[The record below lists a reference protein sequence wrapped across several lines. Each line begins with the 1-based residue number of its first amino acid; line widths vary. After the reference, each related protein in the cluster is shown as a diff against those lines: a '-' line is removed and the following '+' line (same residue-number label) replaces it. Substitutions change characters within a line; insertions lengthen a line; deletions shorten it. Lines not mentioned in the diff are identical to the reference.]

1 MKLQDILKLVEN
13 NAAHTS
19 VTNSMVSSTS
29 GTTSGAVAE
38 FSPIL
43 KQRKDD
49 MKDRVGF
56 AQYATAEKCPG
67 CEIIKR
73 DGWHEVGGAKASK
86 EGKELVCTM
95 CGKSHKKGKK

>member
-56 AQYATAEKCPG
+56 AQYATAEKCHSSLPLFT
-67 CEIIKR
+67 IIEN
-73 DGWHEVGGAKASK
+73 DPLAIS
-86 EGKELVCTM
+86 
-95 CGKSHKKGKK
+95 